1 MLLSKGLS
9 SILKSLHE
17 GSSVTSLYLKGNNIS
32 GPLVEQ
38 LGEML
43 MHNNTLKILHIE
55 WNNLGSDIDSFT
67 KFCEGLSKN
76 HFVEELDLRY
86 NQISSQC
93 SDPLSKAL
101 KMNTS
106 LRNIDLSWNSLGNRV
121 NFFIFTFI

>member
-9 SILKSLHE
+9 CILKSLHE
-17 GSSVTSLYLKGNNIS
+17 GSSVTSIHLKGNNIN

-38 LGEML
+38 LGNML
-43 MHNNTLKILHIE
+43 LHNNTLKVLHIE

-76 HFVEELDLRY
+76 HFIEELDLRY

-101 KMNTS
+101 KMNTN
-106 LRNIDLSWNSLGNRV
+106 LRNVDLSWNSLGE
-121 NFFIFTFI
+121 

>member
-38 LGEML
+38 LGDML
-43 MHNNTLKILHIE
+43 IHNNTLKVLHIE
-55 WNNLGSDIDSFT
+55 WNNLGSDVDSFA

-101 KMNTS
+101 KINTS
-106 LRNIDLSWNSLGNRV
+106 LRNIDLSWNSLGKLFKSEV
-121 NFFIFTFI
+121 